1 MAFLFFEIT
10 TCWICLIL
18 YILLKMEKEDYYN
31 VLGVQR
37 SASQDEIKRSY
48 RKMALKYH
56 PDKNQGNKE
65 AEEKFKT
72 AAEAYE
78 VLSDSERRK
87 RYDQFGHEGLRGAD
101 SRGFGNFEDIFDAFG
116 DIFGGGGGG
125 GIFDE
130 FFGGRTRQ
138 STRRGASLRCDVSL
152 EFKEVATGIEKTIEI
167 SKRDRCEECGGTGA
181 RKGTSPVSCPYCKGK
196 GEIHQRQGFFT
207 LRTTCPKCQGGGK
220 IIETPCNKCSGHG
233 VYPKKSSINVQIPAG
248 IEDGTRLR
256 VTGQGESGANGA
268 HPGDLYCDIHI
279 KPHPIFKRQDNDVIC
294 EFPITF
300 TQAALGCEIEV
311 PTVMGK
317 LRKVRVPPGM
327 QSGDIIPVKGEGFPN
342 VRGYGEGHL
351 LVHIVV
357 ETPTKLTPRQEELLR
372 EFAESEHKNV
382 TPKRKSFFQKV
393 KKLF

>member
-1 MAFLFFEIT
+1 MFKVESIQ
-10 TCWICLIL
+10 
-18 YILLKMEKEDYYN
+18 KMRKEDYYDI
-31 VLGVQR
+31 LGVQR
-37 SASQDEIKRSY
+37 SASQDDIKRAY
-48 RKMALKYH
+48 RKMAIKFH
-56 PDKNQGNKE
+56 PDKNQGDKK
-65 AEEKFKT
+65 AEEKFKM

-78 VLSDSERRK
+78 VLSDPDK
-87 RYDQFGHEGLRGAD
+87 KNRYDQYGHDGLRGGDA
-101 SRGFGNFEDIFDAFG
+101 RGFGNFEDIFDAFG

-125 GIFDE
+125 GGIFDE

-138 STRRGASLRCDVSL
+138 SARRGASLRCDVSL
-152 EFKEVATGIEKTIEI
+152 EFKDVATGIEKTIEVT
-167 SKRDRCEECGGTGA
+167 KRDRCDECMGTGA

-207 LRTTCPKCQGGGK
+207 LRTSCPKCQGAGK
-220 IIETPCNKCSGHG
+220 IIETPCNKCKGHG
-233 VYPKKSSINVQIPAG
+233 MYPRKSSINVQVPAG

-256 VTGQGESGANGA
+256 VSGQGESGENGA

-279 KPHPIFKRQDNDVIC
+279 KPHTIFTRQDNDIIC

-311 PTVMGK
+311 PTVLGK
-317 LRKVRVPPGM
+317 MRKVRVPPGM

-351 LVHIVV
+351 LVCIAV

-382 TPKRKSFFQKV
+382 TPKRKSFFKKV